1 MQILLETYLAN
12 IKKYNLNINRMSEK
26 QIILSLN
33 SFNCKTKISNSNWT
47 NSLIEPITINQG
59 DGITVRNV
67 LLDTRTNSTNNVLIE
82 NDTTISLEYYF
93 YYINRGGNQAPTP
106 FDLSANFPGEPYV
119 APPIQTGMFD
129 FLNPL
134 SYATGGT
141 QGYINPQFVAPD
153 QLPIYQI
160 VRANNVATATLQL
173 TNSIIPL
180 ATNGSI
186 QTLPSATASDAL
198 YDANN
203 VPLTVVTY
211 DGTATTFQYPNPGP
225 DGTLGDD
232 SAIVAQLY
240 CNNKLLATPSCPNI
254 GKPSPLVESIMYP
267 DFYGGFD
274 PTAVTQPSI
283 TIIDKDPHLMAKN
296 ISYNFAVDVSANP
309 TWAIVNQGWE
319 VSCPTF
325 AVSGT
330 NDSGDAVMTD
340 GTIFTFSTQTP
351 NYNLANNIAPGW
363 LTDFVDRVNP
373 IKAPVLTAGYNAG
386 TIYDISG
393 SPPPFY
399 YSPTPSLIESDEP
412 TSGYTFPCV
421 GGGAEGV
428 APGSLIIPNTSLA
441 YAVVPYAS
449 EAAIIAYST
458 QNELRNTVY
467 ISGIGTNFYD
477 YSPVAVGWTINWQIS
492 AVDYSAN
499 IIAIQ
504 NPTPP
509 QPAPGGNIAGI
520 NTLGNATMTSG
531 TIFTFIQQNNNTE
544 LAYVLP
550 GRHYVSFAG
559 QQTQYPLQ
567 PLVATVVQNPGANV
581 IVPISGVPP
590 LGPDGGTVF
599 PFVYAGDQ
607 EGYTVAGTGT
617 AFSTVATHRWQIA
630 PGNYFQVVNGTDPG
644 DDSGCIDTTWTLT
657 YTDTVLGRR
666 TERITNIIQPAGA
679 SPFISLG
686 IGVSNANADESKSIT
701 VNATGK
707 DWYPVGT
714 LVHLTGTQCFTA
726 VANTN
731 PFFKNPFREN
741 FGFGFSMTYVA
752 EAPQTTITF
761 LANEAVADTTNLAFT
776 FIPVP
781 FIRFPTFTTDQTLH
795 GVIEPNPITFT
806 SPSGYN
812 LFPPNTTIAIDNQG
826 VATTSSNNSF
836 FQGDWNT
843 QTRIEFNITPYIAG
857 GLEWT
862 GTGNLDPNIPA
873 TIVPNTTLVTAA
885 LDETANP
892 VTSLISQQI
901 FQITSPNGVGAINAN
916 DWEIRFYDAS
926 LQPHQLIINS
936 IQIIGGVA
944 NFAMD
949 SDISMYAP
957 GNGFFF
963 VQVDP
968 QNYYNPG
975 NTSIIYGT
983 NGIFTTGTPNIGPI
997 MVAPYDGSPAPYS
1010 TAISW
1015 RMQVLGPRTFDITF
1029 LANETQATSLFDRGF
1044 GWDQPTAPPITSL
1057 VTRVI
1062 PPTLGLPPII
1072 SFPGL
1077 FNIQDI
1083 SGIPFIFTQIT
1094 PNPSNLCNLNNFSVP
1109 TNLMS
1114 GDGMPYLAYMNVS
1127 GVDVNGQ
1134 PTGICDPTKRVPVKK
1149 KWQMVLKAGSYSQ
1162 EDLAQVISRNM
1173 SIQKKKIQRNF
1184 YLNSNVSIGVTPS
1197 DGINKQYE
1205 GILTDTMPYDAA
1217 NAEPFIPQF
1226 LTNFNGYANGA
1237 YSFGYPLAAYN
1248 PSRYYLAKNPL
1259 AYPKPGLPINQASLL
1274 ALDPNYEVP
1283 PDDDDQPFLFRPI
1296 AYAKPNPLYIVDSS
1310 ANGTVIGVQNY
1321 IGGPIPL
1328 PNDGPNFFGNF
1339 PAWEGTVDGALT
1351 MSPIDGNEYDF
1362 VQGLPV
1368 TIYINPAVGTVVG
1381 DYFFYYYLQANQLF
1395 EVPIVT
1401 AVVAGGPGSDYL
1413 SVTFTPFNNVPFAIW
1428 NGASA
1433 ATYHPNGS
1441 NFASIIPN
1449 DGWLVTNFPGSDGS
1463 PPPEVTG
1470 CFFHLSGLAGPNDP
1484 NALSYQITWVVPANQ
1499 TPLPDANGLN
1509 FTFVKGFATD
1519 PFQAYNYLYSAGM
1532 CYNDANLFK
1541 WNTMQQNLTTNP
1553 RLVDVYFGPFLTDC
1567 SSPFYQNQIIE
1578 SGINTGQL
1586 ANVPSPYYGIRPV
1599 MTQQLEYIIY
1609 NNVEITGADVTV
1621 SPVLQYSP
1629 NYEVVSPLIGA
1640 SQMSLLFNDQNNGLF
1655 EFNYMHSP
1663 LFVKPDPAQSVVQ
1676 ESVGMYPAYT
1686 YPQPN
1691 DSAGLRTPPQG
1702 VFTASKQSGIIFSSM
1717 EPRSFWSALGFDV
1730 SNCIANP
1737 PSDDPGAPFMAFEE
1751 FYQKTTGAFNGSA
1764 NNYNNQITMV
1774 GSSEAYYGST
1784 MDTYS
1789 IGGGVNIGP
1798 TNGDDITSAV
1808 FQNTYNQTPIYFA
1821 SAGATDNLQAS
1832 QISLQ
1837 PNDSGH
1843 YLIEITGYSSEFL
1856 NDYQKTEIKSI
1867 VNNYFVS
1874 SNSFVT
1880 QNGSDAYT
1888 YFHQGAAIT
1897 LSQLKIRILNPVTL
1911 KEMGLL
1917 GPNSS
1922 IYVQIS
1928 KIIDTPS
1935 YPNINTAQNTQVPY
1949 S

>member
-1 MQILLETYLAN
+1 
-12 IKKYNLNINRMSEK
+12 MSEK

-33 SFNCKTKISNSNWT
+33 SFNCKTKISNANWT

-119 APPIQTGMFD
+119 APPVQTGMFD

-141 QGYINPQFVAPD
+141 QGYINPQFVAPN

-160 VRANNVATATLQL
+160 VRTNNVATATLQL

-203 VPLTVVTY
+203 VALTVVTY
-211 DGTATTFQYPNPGP
+211 NGYATTFQYPNPGP

-232 SAIVAQLY
+232 SAIVANLY

-267 DFYGGFD
+267 DFYGGFNPD
-274 PTAVTQPSI
+274 AVTQPSI
-283 TIIDKDPHLMAKN
+283 TMIDKDPHLMAKN

-330 NDSGDAVMTD
+330 NDSGDTVMTD
-340 GTIFTFSTQTP
+340 GTIFTFSTLTP
-351 NYNLANNIAPGW
+351 NYNLVNNIAPGW

-373 IKAPVLTAGYNAG
+373 IEAPVLTAGYNAG
-386 TIYDISG
+386 KIYDISG

-399 YSPTPSLIESDEP
+399 YSPTPLLIESDEP

-441 YAVVPYAS
+441 YAVVPYNSIAS
-449 EAAIIAYST
+449 IAYET
-458 QNELRNTVY
+458 QENAENSIYVN
-467 ISGIGTNFYD
+467 GAGGDFYD
-477 YSPVAVGWTINWQIS
+477 YSPIAVGWTINWTIS

-509 QPAPGGNIAGI
+509 TPPGGNIAGI

-531 TIFTFIQQNNNTE
+531 TTFTFIQQNNNAA

-550 GRHYVSFAG
+550 GRHFVTFAG

-567 PLVATVVQNPGANV
+567 PLVSTVVQTPGANV

-590 LGPDGGTVF
+590 LGPDGGTEF

-617 AFSTVATHRWQIA
+617 AFSTIPTTKWQLG
-630 PGNYFQVVNGTDPG
+630 PGNYFQVTNLDNP
-644 DDSGCIDTTWTLT
+644 DSDSGCIDTTWTLT
-657 YTDTVLGRR
+657 YTDTVLGQR
-666 TERITNIIQPAGA
+666 TEQITNIIQPTV
-679 SPFISLG
+679 SPLNPLISF
-686 IGVSNANADESKSIT
+686 GVGQSNANADLSQPIT

-707 DWYPVGT
+707 DWYPPGT

-741 FGFGFSMTYVA
+741 FGFGFSMTYVSQP
-752 EAPQTTITF
+752 PQTTITF
-761 LANEAVADTTNLAFT
+761 LADEAIADTTNLAFT
-776 FIPVP
+776 FIPMGG
-781 FIRFPTFTTDQTLH
+781 INFPTFTTDQTLY

-812 LFPPNTTIAIDNQG
+812 LFPPNTTIGIDNQG
-826 VATTSSNNSF
+826 VATTSSYNNF

-843 QTRIEFNITPYIAG
+843 QTRIEFNISPYIAG

-862 GTGNLDPNIPA
+862 GTGDLDPNVPA
-873 TIVPNTTLVTAA
+873 TIVPNTTLVTAE
-885 LDETANP
+885 LDEAANP
-892 VTSLISQQI
+892 VTITPENY
-901 FQITSPNGVGAINAN
+901 FQINSPNGLGAINAN
-916 DWEIRFYDAS
+916 DWEILFYDVGDNPYQIPI
-926 LQPHQLIINS
+926 LS
-936 IQIIGGVA
+936 IFFVGTVA
-944 NFAMD
+944 NFVMD
-949 SDISMYAP
+949 GSIQEYQL
-957 GNGFFF
+957 GRGFFF
-963 VQVDP
+963 VQVNP

-983 NGIFTTGTPNIGPI
+983 NGVFTTGTSNIGPI
-997 MVAPYDGSPAPYS
+997 LVAPYDGSPAPYA
-1010 TAISW
+1010 TAVSW

-1029 LANETQATSLFDRGF
+1029 LANETQATSLLNRGF
-1044 GWDQPTAPPITSL
+1044 AWVPPTAPPITSL

-1077 FNIQDI
+1077 FNIQDT

-1094 PNPSNLCNLNNFSVP
+1094 PNPSNLCNLNNFSIP

-1127 GVDVNGQ
+1127 GVDANGQ

-1205 GILTDTMPYDAA
+1205 GILTDQVPYDAA

-1237 YSFGYPLAAYN
+1237 YSFGYPLSAYN

-1259 AYPKPGLPINQASLL
+1259 SYPKPGLPINQASLL

-1310 ANGTVIGVQNY
+1310 ANGTVIGLQNNFNEQPCALPNNFIGGVAYY
-1321 IGGPIPL
+1321 IGA
-1328 PNDGPNFFGNF
+1328 F
-1339 PAWEGTVDGALT
+1339 PAWEGTVDGGLT
-1351 MSPIDGNEYDF
+1351 MYSATNGGQAYDWPPNTL
-1362 VQGLPV
+1362 VNIRIQ
-1368 TIYINPAVGTVVG
+1368 PASGTVVG
-1381 DYFFYYYLQANQLF
+1381 DYFFYTGLTATSLDQ
-1395 EVPIVT
+1395 VPK
-1401 AVVAGGPGSDYL
+1401 VVGIDYHGGDNIAYVSFT
-1413 SVTFTPFNNVPFAIW
+1413 TFNGVLGDVWFNAQ
-1428 NGASA
+1428 A
-1433 ATYHPNGS
+1433 ATFHPNGS
-1441 NFASIIPN
+1441 NFTAIIPN
-1449 DGWLVTNFPGSDGS
+1449 NGWLVTNFPGEDGS
-1463 PPPEVTG
+1463 PQPEVVSNSFALG
-1470 CFFHLSGLAGPNDP
+1470 GDDNDPNDP
-1484 NALSYQITWVVPANQ
+1484 NALTYYIQWAVPLNQ
-1499 TPLPDANGLN
+1499 TPIPDTNGLN
-1509 FTFVKGFATD
+1509 FTFAKGFVTD

-1541 WNTMQQNLTTNP
+1541 WNTMQQNLSTNP

-1640 SQMSLLFNDQNNGLF
+1640 SQMSLLFNDQNNNLF

-1663 LFVKPDPAQSVVQ
+1663 LFVKPDPTQSVVQ

-1686 YPQPN
+1686 YPNPN
-1691 DSAGLRTPPQG
+1691 DSAGLKTPPQG

-1717 EPRSFWSALGFDV
+1717 EPRSFWSSLGFDV

-1737 PSDDPGAPFMAFEE
+1737 PSEDPGAPFMTFEE

-1774 GSSEAYYGST
+1774 GSSEAFYGST
-1784 MDTYS
+1784 ADTYS

-1798 TNGDDITSAV
+1798 NNGDDITSAV

-1821 SAGATDNLQAS
+1821 SSGATDNLSAT
-1832 QISLQ
+1832 QIALQ

-1911 KEMGLL
+1911 KEMKLI

-1922 IYVQIS
+1922 IYLQIS
-1928 KIIDTPS
+1928 KVIDTPS
-1935 YPNINTAQNTQVPY
+1935 YPNINTAQNVQVPY